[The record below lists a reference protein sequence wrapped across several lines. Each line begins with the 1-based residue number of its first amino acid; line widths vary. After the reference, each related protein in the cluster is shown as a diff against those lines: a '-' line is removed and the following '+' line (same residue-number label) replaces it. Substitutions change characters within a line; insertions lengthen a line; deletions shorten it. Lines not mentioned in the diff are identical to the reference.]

1 MPKEFYTDVTYTN
14 DIKTLSLELG
24 TYNLISYDRLSDFFS
39 VITNNI
45 INISNGTLVNFFYIF
60 SYKSEFT
67 INNLENNILNSKINF
82 TDETTAKFNKKNL
95 YVRNYSNEQTIIYK
109 VHQNKGHKP
118 ILEDNILPRFLGGI
132 MGDMILLYIVME
144 LKDIN
149 AIYIQEDMQKN

>member
-1 MPKEFYTDVTYTN
+1 M
-14 DIKTLSLELG
+14 ELV

-45 INISNGTLVNFFYIF
+45 INISNGTLVNFLYKF
-60 SYKSEFT
+60 SSKSEFT

-95 YVRNYSNEQTIIYK
+95 YVRNYSNEQTVIYK

-118 ILEDNILPRFLGGI
+118 INIGR
-132 MGDMILLYIVME
+132 
-144 LKDIN
+144 
-149 AIYIQEDMQKN
+149 